1 MKKTIIYAAV
11 VSFLVSA
18 AVLFA
23 AYSMGWIGIEKTV
36 TVERV
41 VETPASNVLYTK
53 NEEGEVIPLDF
64 TSIAEKVKDAV
75 VHISSV
81 STMEE
86 RRTYDPFEEY
96 FDDPFYKF
104 FFGPRNRKQPK
115 RETPREYR
123 RGTGSG
129 VIISE
134 DGYIIT
140 NNHVVKEADKI
151 EITLLDKRK
160 YVAEVIGV
168 DPTTDIALLKIDED
182 DLPKLQFFDSDQTKV
197 GEWVMAVGNP
207 FNLNSTVT
215 AGIVS
220 AKGRSIQ
227 ILNENY
233 AVESFIQTDAAINPG
248 NSGGALVNLRG
259 ELLGINTAIASP
271 TGAYAGYG
279 FAVPSNIVKKVI
291 EDLMKYGVVQRGFL
305 GVMIREMN
313 ADLAEEKD
321 LEVTNGVLVDSLTQ
335 SSAAREA
342 GIEKNDVILSVDGV
356 KVNSVPK
363 LQELIARKRPGDQVN
378 IRVNRSGKELD
389 YNVVLY
395 NQKGNEEIV
404 EASSLSSVE
413 EYLGVELEDLDS
425 ETARKLDI
433 VGGVRIAKLSK
444 GKIKEATNVKP
455 GFIITKVDD
464 RIVRNKKQLL
474 SYLKSKKGGVLI
486 EGRYENYPGEYYFGL
501 GME

>member
-1 MKKTIIYAAV
+1 MKKTIIYAGV

-18 AVLFA
+18 TVLIA
-23 AYSMGWIGIEKTV
+23 AYTMGWIGNQKTV
-36 TVERV
+36 QVERI
-41 VETPASNVLYTK
+41 VETPASSVLYTK

-64 TSIAEKVKDAV
+64 TAIAEKVKDAV

-81 STMEE
+81 STLAE
-86 RRTYDPFEEY
+86 RRTYDPFEEF

-104 FFGPRNRKQPK
+104 FFGPRNRRQPR
-115 RETPREYR
+115 RESPREFR

-129 VIISE
+129 VIISD

-140 NNHVVKEADKI
+140 NNHVVKDADKI

-160 YVAEVIGV
+160 YEADVIGT
-168 DPTTDIALLKIDED
+168 DPTTDIALLKIDAE
-182 DLPKLQFFDSDQTKV
+182 DLPKLKFFDSDQARV

-305 GVMIREMN
+305 GVMIREVN
-313 ADLAEEKD
+313 ADLAEEKE
-321 LEVTNGVLVDSLTQ
+321 LKVTGGVLVDSLTE
-335 SSAAREA
+335 SSAAEEA
-342 GIEKNDVILSVDGV
+342 GIRKNDVILSVDGV
-356 KVNSVPK
+356 AVNSVPK
-363 LQELIARKRPGDQVN
+363 LQELIARKRPGDEVTIQVN
-378 IRVNRSGKELD
+378 RFGKTLD
-389 YNVVLY
+389 YNVTLY
-395 NQKGNEEIV
+395 NQDGNQDFV
-404 EASSLSSVE
+404 EAKSLSTIE
-413 EYLGVELEDLDS
+413 EYLGAELENID
-425 ETARKLDI
+425 EKTANKLDI
-433 VGGVRIAKLSK
+433 VGGVRIAKLSD
-444 GKIKEATNVKP
+444 GKIKETTNVKP
-455 GFIITKVDD
+455 GFIITKVDN
-464 RIVRNKKQLL
+464 RPVRNKKQLL

-486 EGRYENYPGEYYFGL
+486 EGRYESYPGEYYFGL
-501 GME
+501 GMD